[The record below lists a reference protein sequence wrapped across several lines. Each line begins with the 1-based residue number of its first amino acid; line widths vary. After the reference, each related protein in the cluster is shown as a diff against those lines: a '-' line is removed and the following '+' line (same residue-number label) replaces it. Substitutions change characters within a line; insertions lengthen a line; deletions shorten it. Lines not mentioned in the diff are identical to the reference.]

1 MMNMRG
7 SSFVV
12 GKGLKPSW
20 VSSGLGERL
29 CRGVLTGACALT
41 WGLSSAQVPTT
52 PVYPSQAIK
61 LISPIPS
68 GGAPDLIAR
77 ILSVKLAELTQ
88 QAVVVDNRVGSN
100 GMIAAEHVA
109 RSLPDGHTLLV
120 GMDSIFT
127 VNPYLYPKSSVD
139 VNKELIPVA
148 SLGSNQFVLSAH
160 ANLPVKN
167 FADFVELAKHA
178 NPPLAYASAGNG
190 SQHHLIMELLK
201 ARTGME
207 LMHVPYKGGAPA
219 TTATVGGEVAVMF
232 AGTSNSNLIK
242 AGKLKALASTGA
254 KRSRVFPDVPSIIET
269 YPDFEASIW
278 IGLFAPANT
287 PALTIT
293 KIREW
298 IAKVLSSPD
307 VVENLFKAGGIEP
320 LNTSLDEFKALI
332 ARDQRK
338 YSKIIQSLKIKV
350 D

>member
-1 MMNMRG
+1 MRTG
-7 SSFVV
+7 NTHSYTKTKTKTNTFANTWVAWLLMPV
-12 GKGLKPSW
+12 LLLACGLCGAQPSN
-20 VSSGLGERL
+20 S
-29 CRGVLTGACALT
+29 
-41 WGLSSAQVPTT
+41 T
-52 PVYPSQAIK
+52 PYPSQTLK

-77 ILSVKLAELTQ
+77 ILSVKLAELSQ

-109 RSLPDGHTLLV
+109 KSLPDGYTLLV

-127 VNPYLYPKSSVD
+127 INPYLYAKSALD

-148 SLGSNQFVLSAH
+148 TLGGNQFVLSAH
-160 ANLPVKN
+160 SNLPVKS
-167 FADFVELAKHA
+167 FAEFVELAKHA

-201 ARTGME
+201 ARAGME
-207 LMHVPYKGGAPA
+207 LLHVPYKGGAPA

-254 KRSRVFPDVPSIIET
+254 KRSRVFPEVPTINET

-287 PALTIT
+287 PSAVVLKLRDWVGKALVAP
-293 KIREW
+293 E
-298 IAKVLSSPD
+298 

-320 LNTSLDEFKALI
+320 LITTQEEFKALI

-338 YSKIIQSLKIKV
+338 YAKVIQALKIKV

>member
-1 MMNMRG
+1 MRTHTRTNTSTSKNIRTQIRTVRALPAWVFG
-7 SSFVV
+7 AVLLLV
-12 GKGLKPSW
+12 YGLC
-20 VSSGLGERL
+20 G
-29 CRGVLTGACALT
+29 
-41 WGLSSAQVPTT
+41 AQVSPPT
-52 PVYPSQAIK
+52 PYPSQTIK

-77 ILSVKLAELTQ
+77 ILAAKLTELSQ

-100 GMIAAEHVA
+100 GMIAADHVA
-109 RSLPDGHTLLV
+109 KSLPDGHTLLV

-127 VNPYLYPKSSVD
+127 INPYLYAKSALD
-139 VNKELIPVA
+139 VNKELMPVA
-148 SLGSNQFVLSAH
+148 TLGGNQFVLSAH
-160 ANLPVKN
+160 ANLPVKS
-167 FADFVELAKHA
+167 FAEFVELAKNT

-201 ARTGME
+201 ARTGIE
-207 LMHVPYKGGAPA
+207 LLHVPYKGGAPA

-254 KRSRVFPDVPSIIET
+254 KRSRVFPDVPSINET

-287 PALTIT
+287 PASVIL
-293 KIREW
+293 KLRDW
-298 IAKVLSSPD
+298 VSKAQVSAD

-320 LNTSLDEFKALI
+320 LITSQEEFRALI

-338 YSKIIQSLKIKV
+338 YAKIIHALKLKV